1 MTVKEYLAT
10 YKTIT
15 LEIECLK
22 EEILQLRA
30 ATEYRSPSFT
40 HTGGTACRDK
50 TGENT
55 AKIVDAENALLDKI
69 SELIDA
75 GNNVRRLI
83 DTVDD
88 PKCRLILSQRY
99 LGCKSWESIADM
111 QNFDLRWI
119 YRLHNKAIKLLE
131 NNGLGEVS

>member
-1 MTVKEYLAT
+1 MNIKEYLAT
-10 YKTIT
+10 YKNIT

-22 EEILQLRA
+22 DEILQLRA

-40 HTGGTACRDK
+40 NTGGSVHRDK

-55 AKIVDAENALLDKI
+55 AKLVDAENALLDKI

-75 GNNVRRLI
+75 GNKVRRLI
-83 DTVDD
+83 DTVEDSR
-88 PKCRLILSQRY
+88 CRLILSQRY
-99 LGCKSWESIADM
+99 LGCKSWESIAHM

>member
-1 MTVKEYLAT
+1 MNIKECLAS

-22 EEILQLRA
+22 DEILQLRA

-40 HTGGTACRDK
+40 HTGGTVCRDK

-75 GNNVRRLI
+75 GNRVRRLI
-83 DTVDD
+83 DTVEDSR
-88 PKCRLILSQRY
+88 CRLILSQRY
-99 LGCKSWESIADM
+99 LGCKSWESIAHM